1 MRTPTLVIEAPLD
14 PVFPPPHAHHLAELI
29 PGAQL
34 VTVPRMGHALPS
46 AVLEPLAADE
56 QGVRIAN
63 DADLVAVVDRAA
75 SLLKR
80 RLGGEAAG

>member
-29 PGAQL
+29 PGARL

-46 AVLEPLAADE
+46 ALLEPLAAAILAHTAQTE
-56 QGVRIAN
+56 ECLR
-63 DADLVAVVDRAA
+63 
-75 SLLKR
+75 
-80 RLGGEAAG
+80 